1 MACAFCFAA
10 LDLKMVLTTLATSGP
25 LHAMQS
31 PNKRRVV
38 SLFAGTCRGWDG
50 QHRRVG
56 VVNSAIIQLALGMPI
71 ITVTAWSL
79 WVLHRMWNCAWP
91 TYLPLMAVAAAC
103 PIVAVQI
110 YLAKKTYS

>member
-1 MACAFCFAA
+1 LF
-10 LDLKMVLTTLATSGP
+10 LYLLAPAGVGTAIIVAS
-25 LHAMQS
+25 AWSIARS
-31 PNKRRVV
+31 P
-38 SLFAGTCRGWDG
+38 S
-50 QHRRVG
+50 
-56 VVNSAIIQLALGMPI
+56 IIQLALGMPI